1 MAENTREPIDSNRA
15 GTTPHNRGRKRDAK
29 REKKRKSKQ
38 DEIVNTAQSKRRYLI
53 LAGIGAFAISL
64 CIYLL
69 RTDGTVGQVLDDAW
83 YVLLAKALATG
94 QGYTLINSPSP
105 GIMPLYP
112 PGFPFILSLFF
123 RLSPQFPQNLWL
135 LKSVS
140 IVAMLGVGVATYY
153 YFTRLRDLPH
163 LPALG
168 IATATTIG
176 PGLVFLAT
184 STVMSECVFTLLQLL
199 SILAVEQCIRTQRG
213 NVWKYTL
220 LVIGAG
226 LASLAFLT
234 RSVAIAMILAAI
246 VYLLKERL
254 VRLALVFVAGVVL
267 FAGPWA
273 LYSRLHSPTAE
284 QKAEQNNSY
293 VIRGY
298 TEQFRDRLAGHL
310 PAGRISFADLPA
322 RIGNNI
328 VEIATEDVGGM
339 LITPM
344 FKSLNQGLGERP
356 NTGRSVLSFLLSLL
370 VIAGFLF
377 TLREKVT
384 LAEITFLFSLIII
397 VLWPFPPF
405 RYVLPFLPFV
415 IFYAV
420 MGLRALR
427 HFPRRKSH
435 TSDDQGLPA
444 LMGFAV
450 WFIVA
455 LNLYTNFDYIGRK
468 FDDSPQKGP
477 RWTRIFAENEPLLQ
491 WASQNLPA
499 DGAIAGQNPA
509 LAYLY
514 TGRKTVPFDNPV
526 ENWELWKTLNVRYIM
541 HTSPIPVA
549 DDPSENKYRVIY
561 RSQGGL
567 NLKIVD
573 LGPPASRPAWEKK
586 EGAVENIKIY

>member
-1 MAENTREPIDSNRA
+1 MAENTQGPIDSNQGGA
-15 GTTPHNRGRKRDAK
+15 PKGKKRDAK
-29 REKKRKSKQ
+29 RENKLKNKQ
-38 DEIVNTAQSKRRYLI
+38 DEANHKARSKRRFLI
-53 LAGIGAFAISL
+53 LAGIIALAISL

-69 RTDGTVGQVLDDAW
+69 RMDGTVGQILDDAW

-140 IVAMLGVGVATYY
+140 IAAMLGVGVATYY
-153 YFTRLRDLPH
+153 YFIRLRDLPH

-168 IATATTIG
+168 IATATTLG

-184 STVMSECVFTLLQLL
+184 STVMSECVFTLLQLS
-199 SILAVEQCIRTQRG
+199 SILVVEQCVRRQRDD
-213 NVWKYTL
+213 VWKHAL
-220 LVIGAG
+220 IVAGAG

-234 RSVAIAMILAAI
+234 RSVAVALILAVI

-254 VRLALVFVAGVVL
+254 LRMTLVFVAGVIL
-267 FAGPWA
+267 FAGPWM

-284 QKAEQNNSY
+284 QKAEQNHGY
-293 VIRGY
+293 VVRGY
-298 TEQFRDRLAGHL
+298 AEQFWDRLAGHA
-310 PAGRISFADLPA
+310 PAGKVSPADLPA

-328 VEIATEDVGGM
+328 VGIMTEDLGGM
-339 LITPM
+339 LVTPM
-344 FKSLNQGLGERP
+344 FRSLNQGLGERP
-356 NTGRSVLSFLLSLL
+356 NAGRSFLSFLLSLL
-370 VIAGFLF
+370 VIAGFVF

-384 LAEITFLFSLIII
+384 LAEITFALSLGII

-415 IFYAV
+415 IFHAV
-420 MGLRALR
+420 MGTRAIR
-427 HFPRRKSH
+427 HFARRKSQ
-435 TSDDQGLPA
+435 TSEGQGLPA
-444 LMGFAV
+444 LVGFAV
-450 WFIVA
+450 WLIVA

-468 FDDSPQKGP
+468 FDDSPQRGP
-477 RWTRIFAENEPLLQ
+477 LWTRIFAENEPLLQ

-499 DGAIAGQNPA
+499 EGAIAGQNPA

-514 TGRKTVPFDNPV
+514 TGRKTVPLDNPA
-526 ENWELWKTLNVRYIM
+526 ENWERWKAMNVRFVM
-541 HTSPIPVA
+541 HTSPVPVA
-549 DDPSENKYRVIY
+549 DEPAESNYRVIY
-561 RSQGGL
+561 RSRGSL
-567 NLKIVD
+567 NLKIID
-573 LGPPASRPAWEKK
+573 LGPPSSRPAWEK
-586 EGAVENIKIY
+586 N